1 MTSQRI
7 LGVLGILAI
16 ITLMWIISDEKRKFP
31 WKVVIWG
38 LVIQFSLAIFVL
50 YIPFGVDLFQWLGA
64 KVARFLDFS
73 TFGADFLFG
82 ELHSNSKIQMF
93 GFQFA
98 IIVTATIIFFSSIV
112 SILYHWGIMQKVV
125 YSVAWVM
132 ERTMGTSGVESLS
145 ASANIFIG
153 QTEAPLLIR
162 HYLTKVSRSELNS
175 IMVVGFA
182 TIAGGVLAAYVSMG
196 ISPTFLITAAVIS
209 APGGLMLSKI
219 VIPQTEPKITLN
231 ELGKIEIPKHE
242 NVLLALTNGASD
254 GLKLSLNIM
263 AMLLAFISIIAV
275 LDAGLFMFD
284 EFLTGYGITFMPGSF
299 KEILGYIFQPFAYL
313 VGVPANEAHVF
324 GQLFG
329 TKMSLNEFI
338 AFADL
343 SQLIADGKI
352 SERTATVATFA
363 LCGFANF
370 SSIAIQIGGLGSL
383 VPEKRNEIA
392 KLGFRAMIIG
402 GFTNLLTATIAGLM
416 I

>member
-1 MTSQRI
+1 MTEKL
-7 LGVLGILAI
+7 LGVFGILSI
-16 ITLMWIISDEKRKFP
+16 LFIMWLISENKKKFP

-38 LVIQFSLAIFVL
+38 LIIQFSMAIFVL
-50 YIPFGVDLFQWLGA
+50 YIPFGVEVFKWLGA
-64 KVARFLDFS
+64 KVADFLDFS
-73 TFGADFLFG
+73 EIGADFLFG
-82 ELHSNSKIQMF
+82 ELHHDNNIPMV

-112 SILYHWGIMQKVV
+112 SILYHWGIMQKIV

-162 HYLTKVSRSELNS
+162 HYLSNVSRSELNS

-182 TIAGGVLAAYVSMG
+182 TIAGGVLAAYISMG

-219 VIPQTEPKITLN
+219 VLPQTEKNITLK
-231 ELGKIEIPKHE
+231 ELNTIEIPKQE
-242 NVLLALTNGASD
+242 NVLLALTSGASD

-275 LDAGLFMFD
+275 LDAGLGMIDGFFS
-284 EFLTGYGITFMPGSF
+284 GYGITFLPSSF
-299 KEILGYIFQPFAYL
+299 KEILGYIFQPFAYI
-313 VGVPANEAHVF
+313 VGVPFDEAKIF
-324 GQLFG
+324 GELFG

-343 SQLIADGKI
+343 SKLIEAGKI
-352 SERTATVATFA
+352 SERTATLSTFA

-383 VPEKRNEIA
+383 VPEKRTEIA

-402 GFTNLLTATIAGLM
+402 SFTNLLTATIAGLM